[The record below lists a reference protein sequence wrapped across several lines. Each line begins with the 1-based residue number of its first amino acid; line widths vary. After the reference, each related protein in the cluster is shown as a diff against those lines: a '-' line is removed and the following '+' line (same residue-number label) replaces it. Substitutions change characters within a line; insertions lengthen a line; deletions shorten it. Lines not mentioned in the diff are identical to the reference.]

1 VSGALPLR
9 RLLDSDDPTVAF
21 RTRRD
26 LLGAAPD
33 PRLQAAIAHGERA
46 RALLGRHVPGHPYRK
61 CQGPH
66 WTLVQLE
73 LIGYPAGD
81 RALLPLRER
90 VYDWLLR
97 PAFLRPPSTMAYPD
111 QPHRVRRCASQEGNA
126 ILYSLRLGLE
136 DERDRVLVDRLV
148 DYQWPDGGWNCDKR
162 PQARSSSFVET
173 LIPAR
178 ALHAYGV
185 AHAFEPAREAAGR
198 AAEFLLRHRLLW
210 RLRDG
215 ALLQRFTAIEFPIRF
230 YDILFALLV
239 MTEMGRI
246 ADPRCE
252 PALDELER
260 KRLPGGFP
268 AERLTARTSDRVVTR
283 GTFAGW
289 GPGGRTRANDLVT
302 IDALRVL
309 RAAGRLGCVQ
319 ISGAAPP

>member
-1 VSGALPLR
+1 VSDRILLR

-26 LLGAAPD
+26 VLGVPPD
-33 PRLQAAIAHGERA
+33 ARLQAAIAQGDRA
-46 RALLGRHVPGHPYRK
+46 RALLAHRVPGHPYRK

-66 WTLVQLE
+66 WTLVQLA
-73 LIGYPAGD
+73 LIGYPPGD
-81 RALLPLRER
+81 HALLPLRER
-90 VYDWLLR
+90 VYDWLLG
-97 PAFLRPPSTMAYPD
+97 PAFLRAPGTVAYAD

-126 ILYSLRLGLE
+126 ILYSLRLGLG
-136 DERDRVLVDRLV
+136 DERDRVLVNRLI
-148 DYQWPDGGWNCDKR
+148 DFQWPDGGWNCDKR
-162 PQARSSSFVET
+162 VQARSSSFVET

-185 AHAFEPAREAAGR
+185 AHHCGPAREAAAR

-210 RLRDG
+210 RLDDG
-215 ALLQRFTAIEFPIRF
+215 ALLERFAAIEFPVRF

-246 ADPRCE
+246 TDPRCE
-252 PALDELER
+252 PALELLEH
-260 KRLPGGFP
+260 KRLPAGYP
-268 AERLTARTSDRVVTR
+268 AERLTTRTSDRVITR
-283 GTFAGW
+283 GTFADW

-309 RAAGRLGCVQ
+309 RASGRLR
-319 ISGAAPP
+319 